1 MEGFSVGEPVRGEC
15 SLCVLTN
22 QFLKYM
28 AASSDKT
35 VDLKQAAIDLQ
46 VRFRSMYKTPSLHAS
61 WRCVKRRPET
71 IACTC
76 CPFWKGLAFRI

>member
-1 MEGFSVGEPVRGEC
+1 MEVLEPNIEPVSTLVKSMNMLIESDAQNVGEIGRGEC

-28 AASSDKT
+28 AANGENT

-46 VRFRSMYKTPSLHAS
+46 VCDVFFRSSSCA
-61 WRCVKRRPET
+61 
-71 IACTC
+71 
-76 CPFWKGLAFRI
+76 